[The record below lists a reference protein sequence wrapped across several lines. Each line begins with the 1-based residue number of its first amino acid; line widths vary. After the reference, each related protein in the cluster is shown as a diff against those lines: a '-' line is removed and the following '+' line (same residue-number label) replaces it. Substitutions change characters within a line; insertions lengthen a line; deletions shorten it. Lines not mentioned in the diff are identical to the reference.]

1 MKEKEGK
8 RDARRRRIEKL
19 NKKGLRPIKKVF
31 DEKCLEVETVMLPGT
46 INTIIQSII
55 RSSWRQPNPEFS
67 ISVG

>member
-55 RSSWRQPNPEFS
+55 RSS
-67 ISVG
+67 